1 MPLSL
6 EDYEKELAR
15 EKDMINKAKKKIAM
29 ESSTPKEGI
38 STWILLS
45 GSHDPP
51 TTSRPESI
59 KPTYRIENAEKKPV
73 KNNSTTPTSVTK
85 KRVPVTA
92 GPKIHPKPTQKVNN
106 LNNKLI
112 TRVKVTSNEASKE
125 ESEVLP
131 STTAATTTT
140 KKAHQTTKKKFTT
153 TRAKPTTTPRTT
165 PKPITTTSFTTST
178 TPETIQ
184 DDSMVIDD
192 EKDEIQPISS
202 TTEPATFLIMEAK
215 ESEFNLPDD
224 RSPTKSTA
232 TKKTATKTTSN
243 YINSNIFDKNF
254 N

>member
-6 EDYEKELAR
+6 EEYEKELAR

-51 TTSRPESI
+51 TTSRPDTV

-73 KNNSTTPTSVTK
+73 KNTNTSPSSVTK
-85 KRVPVTA
+85 KRNPVTA
-92 GPKIHPKPTQKVNN
+92 GTKIHPKPTQKVHN
-106 LNNKLI
+106 NNKLI
-112 TRVKVTSNEASKE
+112 TRVKVSSNSNEASKE
-125 ESEVLP
+125 ESEILP
-131 STTAATTTT
+131 SSTAASTTTT

-153 TRAKPTTTPRTT
+153 TRPKPTTTRSPPT
-165 PKPITTTSFTTST
+165 PKTTTTTTFTTST
-178 TPETIQ
+178 TPEIIQ

-192 EKDEIQPISS
+192 EKDEIQPIKS
-202 TTEPATFLIMEAK
+202 TSEPTFLVMEAK

-224 RSPTKSTA
+224 RSPTKAAA
-232 TKKTATKTTSN
+232 TKKTAAKTTS
-243 YINSNIFDKNF
+243 I
-254 N
+254 

>member
-6 EDYEKELAR
+6 EEYEKELAR

-51 TTSRPESI
+51 TTSRPELV
-59 KPTYRIENAEKKPV
+59 KPTYRIEAEKKPV
-73 KNNSTTPTSVTK
+73 KNNSTAPSNVTK
-85 KRVPVTA
+85 KRIPATA
-92 GPKIHPKPTQKVNN
+92 GPKINPKPTQKVHSN
-106 LNNKLI
+106 NNKLI
-112 TRVKVTSNEASKE
+112 TRVKVSSNEASKE
-125 ESEVLP
+125 ESEILP
-131 STTAATTTT
+131 SSTEASTTT

-153 TRAKPTTTPRTT
+153 TRAKPTTTSRAPTT
-165 PKPITTTSFTTST
+165 PKPKPTITTTIITMST

-184 DDSMVIDD
+184 DDSIVIDD

-202 TTEPATFLIMEAK
+202 TTESSTFLIMEAK

-224 RSPTKSTA
+224 RSPTKAAA
-232 TKKTATKTTSN
+232 TKKTATKTTS
-243 YINSNIFDKNF
+243 IKF
-254 N
+254 

>member
-6 EDYEKELAR
+6 EEYEKELAR

-59 KPTYRIENAEKKPV
+59 KPTYRIEAEKKPV
-73 KNNSTTPTSVTK
+73 KNNSTAPSNVTK
-85 KRVPVTA
+85 KRNPVTA
-92 GPKIHPKPTQKVNN
+92 GPKINNPKPTQKVHNN
-106 LNNKLI
+106 NSKLI

-125 ESEVLP
+125 ESEIIP
-131 STTAATTTT
+131 SSTDASTTT

-153 TRAKPTTTPRTT
+153 TRAKPTTTSRAPTT
-165 PKPITTTSFTTST
+165 PKPKPTTTTTKITTST
-178 TPETIQ
+178 TPEAIQ
-184 DDSMVIDD
+184 DDSLVIDD

-202 TTEPATFLIMEAK
+202 TTEPSSFLIMEAK

-224 RSPTKSTA
+224 RSPTKAAA
-232 TKKTATKTTSN
+232 TKKTATKSTS
-243 YINSNIFDKNF
+243 IKF
-254 N
+254 